1 MNTDMRWFALVMI
14 ALIGIPM
21 AGLLLEHYNKG
32 QCRIEAIRTN
42 MPADQIE
49 KVCK

>member
-1 MNTDMRWFALVMI
+1 MNTDMKWFALVMI

-32 QCRIEAIRTN
+32 QCRIEAIRAN
-42 MPADQIE
+42 MSADQIE